1 MLILLINMIFNKL
14 TSNNHQII
22 FLLLSHYGIYL
33 MYSPSNTAAAAAATI
48 ANMFRVVLTA
58 LFFIV

>member
-1 MLILLINMIFNKL
+1 MLILLINMILNKL

-33 MYSPSNTAAAAAATI
+33 MY
-48 ANMFRVVLTA
+48 REVLQT
-58 LFFIV
+58 LQQLQQQL